1 MSWVKVPIITGHVTF
16 KSCHI
21 CSKKQLKAA
30 SQPQLKI
37 QNVELLWMDTRLKST
52 TITLRQKCSLYWV
65 QLWLEI
71 LYRNVP
77 YDFPMLIKKGPFFL
91 VHLCIGFV
99 FWIQTTSEDNTAQG
113 LRTITYIIVTYIYI
127 NDWTSHKQ
135 IFYDVSTLQGISY
148 FSMSYLFCLEYFPIL
163 FLAE

>member
-1 MSWVKVPIITGHVTF
+1 MKYSLTISALILSWVKVQIITGHVTF
-16 KSCHI
+16 KSCHNF
-21 CSKKQLKAA
+21 SKSSWKQPHNHNSKY
-30 SQPQLKI
+30 KI
-37 QNVELLWMDTRLKST
+37 ENVKLNTIWMDTRLKST

-113 LRTITYIIVTYIYI
+113 L
-127 NDWTSHKQ
+127 
-135 IFYDVSTLQGISY
+135 
-148 FSMSYLFCLEYFPIL
+148 P
-163 FLAE
+163 

>member
-1 MSWVKVPIITGHVTF
+1 MIWI
-16 KSCHI
+16 
-21 CSKKQLKAA
+21 
-30 SQPQLKI
+30 
-37 QNVELLWMDTRLKST
+37 DTRLKST

-113 LRTITYIIVTYIYI
+113 RVTYYYYI
-127 NDWTSHKQ
+127 HYCNLHISKRLNVSQVGILWYIDSLMDFLFFNELHFLFG
-135 IFYDVSTLQGISY
+135 IFFY
-148 FSMSYLFCLEYFPIL
+148 FSWQNNKLVYLQRIGKVHIFWEGHKIL
-163 FLAE
+163 RNLHLTFAICSAS